1 MHRCH
6 IRAFPFS
13 VLSSY
18 CRVCKHWKK
27 LVLDKTLWKDVNLMP
42 YKINSKVLWHLV
54 RHYLG
59 SSLRSL
65 QLKGLLHSVKKQ
77 DLLTQNVL
85 QALAK
90 RCPGLQRLCLHKADL
105 RSLSYES
112 LPSSLKVLE
121 LSHCEIPFAWF
132 QTTTPCTVPLP
143 QLEHLALSK
152 VPAFSNQDLEMVS
165 LCNPL
170 KTLILSGTYRVTTKG
185 MLLAVGHL
193 KQVKRLTLHGCD
205 ISNTGLYAIAKNLKA
220 LQHLGLAGFH
230 RLDEGL
236 PCLTVLKTLERL
248 DLWQCDQLSA
258 DTIVSVCAELPAL
271 KSLNL
276 NGKTSEEQHP
286 VEGEETD
293 GLNYNPGNFNEG
305 VYAVSEKAEALK
317 SEFGTDF
324 DELHLKV
331 QNISS
336 RADTSESDLSSLTS
350 EVQKTSSRVEAMGS
364 DLSSLKLQVS
374 VLSSQFLK
382 MKKLLEVENP
392 CDFLWKSFEGYCYF
406 FYKEELNWMDAK
418 EMCELKNATLAV
430 ITSAREQN
438 FLSSRIEN
446 EQYWIGLSDANKEGE
461 WEWIDGTD
469 YKSSF
474 KFWKKGE
481 PNDSE
486 RNEDCAHLL
495 RKGEWNDL
503 LCTSLSYAICKKAA
517 LTP

>member
-1 MHRCH
+1 MAARRPLPGSLALSWLPDSALLH
-6 IRAFPFS
+6 I
-13 VLSSY
+13 LSYLPVKDLLRSG
-18 CRVCKHWKK
+18 RVCKHWKK

-305 VYAVSEKAEALK
+305 
-317 SEFGTDF
+317 
-324 DELHLKV
+324 
-331 QNISS
+331 
-336 RADTSESDLSSLTS
+336 
-350 EVQKTSSRVEAMGS
+350 
-364 DLSSLKLQVS
+364 
-374 VLSSQFLK
+374 
-382 MKKLLEVENP
+382 ENP